1 VEDVINTASAD
12 RQSIRLNIN
21 VCMDYTLAPDDPA
34 LLAITA
40 AETAGQTVL
49 ESDLIAENATFHRI
63 DGEGGIG
70 HRVWVATHGPQL
82 KLRYRA
88 RVDVIRPDAA
98 LGGLTAAPLH
108 ALPASVLTFVRPSH
122 FCPSDQLASFV
133 EKQFGHLAGGAK
145 VAAILD
151 WVAESLSYVAGSSH
165 GATTAIDTFV
175 TREGVCRDY
184 AHLVCSLARAAN
196 IPARYT
202 SGYAPDV
209 SPPDFHAVAEVWLEG
224 AWRIVDATGMSSA
237 GCLAVIGCGR
247 DAGDIP
253 FMETENWADFIGQSV
268 EVARE

>member
-1 VEDVINTASAD
+1 M
-12 RQSIRLNIN
+12 RLNIK
-21 VCMDYTLAPDDPA
+21 VSMEYALAPDDPA
-34 LLAITA
+34 LLAVTA
-40 AETAGQTVL
+40 AETDGQRVL
-49 ESDLIAENATFHRI
+49 ESDLAIENAKLHWI
-63 DGEGGIG
+63 DGESGIG
-70 HRVWVATHGPQL
+70 DRVWAAPQRSRL

-88 RVDVIRPDAA
+88 RVDVTRRAICLRN
-98 LGGLTAAPLH
+98 LTTAPLH

-133 EKQFGHLAGGAK
+133 EEQFGHLAGGAK
-145 VAAILD
+145 IAAIAE
-151 WVAESLSYVAGSSH
+151 WVAGSLSYVAGSSH
-165 GATTAIDTFV
+165 EATTAIDTFI
-175 TREGVCRDY
+175 TRKGVCRDY

-237 GCLAVIGCGR
+237 GCLVVIGCGR